1 MIWLALLCISLG
13 ATYWKLRWRVF
24 PTVGLI
30 LCLMVVISFLVTHN
44 HYTRQ
49 PFIRGPGT
57 VQGVV
62 RGVTFN
68 DAGRASVTLANV
80 RVEGQSI
87 NGRVRLFVPLMRNN
101 VLAVGD
107 VIRAHTNLH
116 RPFDSGSSFNV
127 NNRIRYQGSAL
138 QGNIY
143 VVRQSN
149 DLRSTI
155 LRYTNGF
162 FHQYMSED
170 SAELMYSMLFGDRSE
185 LGEEIRESFTLTGL
199 AHVLAVSG
207 LHVGLIVAIL
217 LWILKFFK
225 AGKKT
230 QFIVILLT
238 LILYVYMAD
247 FRYSIMRASIMFLI
261 LLFNRLFLRRIE
273 TISSISL
280 AAIIILI
287 LFPHS
292 ILSLSFQL
300 SFACLIG
307 IALFY
312 RPISGWLEKK
322 VFTPVQPWW
331 VDKFRKGLVTGLTLY
346 LVTAI
351 TTFPLLVGTFGYF
364 PLIGLIANVLLL
376 PIIILAFQMSV
387 IALVTWVGFPLLWV
401 VDRMIWLVLR
411 VSDWLAAISWQ
422 RLEIT
427 QQGFWYLF
435 YFLAL
440 ILLTRFI
447 FIKKKTSR
455 YLAAGI
461 LLSIYAISLLVQIQ

>member
-1 MIWLALLCISLG
+1 
-13 ATYWKLRWRVF
+13 
-24 PTVGLI
+24 
-30 LCLMVVISFLVTHN
+30 
-44 HYTRQ
+44 
-49 PFIRGPGT
+49 
-57 VQGVV
+57 
-62 RGVTFN
+62 
-68 DAGRASVTLANV
+68 
-80 RVEGQSI
+80 
-87 NGRVRLFVPLMRNN
+87 
-101 VLAVGD
+101 
-107 VIRAHTNLH
+107 
-116 RPFDSGSSFNV
+116 
-127 NNRIRYQGSAL
+127 
-138 QGNIY
+138 
-143 VVRQSN
+143 
-149 DLRSTI
+149 
-155 LRYTNGF
+155 
-162 FHQYMSED
+162 MSED